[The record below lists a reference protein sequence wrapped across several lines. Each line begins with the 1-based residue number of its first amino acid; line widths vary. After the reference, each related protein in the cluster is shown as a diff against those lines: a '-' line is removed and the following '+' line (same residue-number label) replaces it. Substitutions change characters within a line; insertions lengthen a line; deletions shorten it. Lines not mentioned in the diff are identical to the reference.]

1 MMARA
6 LSRLAPLLA
15 CLGLLA
21 IWQAGSLMLNTE
33 SFPTAI
39 EAVRAVPSILGDKE
53 SVINILDSLRRMAIA
68 FARRCCSRFRSG

>member
-21 IWQAGSLMLNTE
+21 IWQAASLMLE
-33 SFPTAI
+33 YRQLSDRDRSAPRG
-39 EAVRAVPSILGDKE
+39 AVDP
-53 SVINILDSLRRMAIA
+53 RRQGI
-68 FARRCCSRFRSG
+68 R